1 MKIHSTARH
10 CEISQQERDYIA
22 DKMENGLKMFPDVVR
37 DVQVTVTQENYLYD
51 VEAVIKLTRN
61 KTITAEAQDKDIR
74 TAVDAM
80 QSKASTQL
88 RRFKDK
94 IDDYHKQGRPPRRVP
109 VE

>member
-10 CEISQQERDYIA
+10 CELSQNERDYIA
-22 DKMENGLKMFPDVVR
+22 EKIENGLKMFPEVVR
-37 DVQVTVTQENYLYD
+37 DVQVTVTHENYLYD

-61 KTITAEAQDKDIR
+61 KTITAEAQDKDLR
-74 TAVDAM
+74 TAVDGM
-80 QSKASTQL
+80 QNKASTQM

-94 IDDYHKQGRPPRRVP
+94 IDDYHKHGRPPRRTP